1 MSGVR
6 QDSSPTGAPPIS
18 SPRSSPR
25 PQSARMALASRSLP
39 RSIRFDET
47 VITNET
53 VFSVRR
59 PVGTKHS
66 TWPLPR
72 GPKGTRKVQEGRRAG
87 QLKHPISNTLFELS
101 KQSVA
106 LDTSGLNGATLQ
118 TDGALIATPG
128 FVNWPHGTQANGP
141 KSYPDFLQN
150 SSKITSG
157 ASSPTQSRAH
167 RKVEAARTSNTV
179 TPAMFVPNV
188 VASTIKLAA
197 SDRPLNQRA
206 SEVRCLIQISTFDSQ
221 MPQVKSIQR
230 AISSIATKE
239 QQLHEHR
246 KSLHTTMK
254 GISAIE
260 QYLHEQ
266 MCVPPCASA
275 SRAKRYRSHWG

>member
-72 GPKGTRKVQEGRRAG
+72 DPAGTRKVQEGRRAG
-87 QLKHPISNTLFELS
+87 QLKHPIPNTLFELS

-106 LDTSGLNGATLQ
+106 LDTSRLNGVTLQ
-118 TDGALIATPG
+118 TDGALIVTPS
-128 FVNWPHGTQANGP
+128 FVNWPHKTQANGP

-150 SSKITSG
+150 SSEITVTSG
-157 ASSPTQSRAH
+157 VSSPTQSKAH
-167 RKVEAARTSNTV
+167 LKVEAARTPNTV

-188 VASTIKLAA
+188 VASTIKTAA

-206 SEVRCLIQISTFDSQ
+206 LEVRC
-221 MPQVKSIQR
+221 
-230 AISSIATKE
+230 
-239 QQLHEHR
+239 
-246 KSLHTTMK
+246 
-254 GISAIE
+254 IE
-260 QYLHEQ
+260 
-266 MCVPPCASA
+266 
-275 SRAKRYRSHWG
+275 